1 MAVKTYIVTVPGGT
15 GGGYYIDG
23 VQKPVIP
30 VVTGGTYRFNQNAAN
45 NNGHPLI
52 LSTTTSTAG
61 IISTGVTYYLDGASN
76 QANYTNTSLFNAATV
91 RYVEITV
98 AQISDFYYI
107 CNVHGSSMGNTMD
120 VTVNTWGTQTWG
132 FNQWNDLSNLDFSVT
147 GIPVSLNLNSVTAN
161 AQINQGWGS
170 DTWGTETWG
179 ISGLDIQLTGIALT
193 LSSGSLTTKSDTNF
207 NLTGQQAT
215 VFAGTGTEASS
226 QLIQQVTGLPM
237 GMTLQFEEVVINL
250 TGIGLTTSTGTAIG
264 NANTIAA
271 VSAKSASTW
280 NGNYSWGFG
289 VWGNEQVTTLAMS
302 MQEGNTDPAPDV
314 SLTGNAAAMFLGE
327 ETITGDANLDLTGIS
342 LTFILGT
349 AVGDANTIA
358 SPSGILLSMQEGDEG
373 TTANARV
380 NLTGN
385 ALTTA
390 TGTVYNLIWNQ
401 VNTGTTSAWTEVD
414 TAA

>member
-1 MAVKTYIVTVPGGT
+1 MVEFLVTVPGGT

-179 ISGLDIQLTGIALT
+179 ISGLDIQLTGIGLSVS
-193 LSSGSLTTKSDTNF
+193 LSSVTTQSDVDDFTV
-207 NLTGQQAT
+207 TGQQAT
-215 VFAGTGTEASS
+215 VVVGTGTEASS

-237 GMTLQFEEVVINL
+237 GMTLQFEEVVINVV
-250 TGIGLTTSTGTAIG
+250 GFGLTMQEGEEVAD
-264 NANTIAA
+264 ANTIAT
-271 VSAKSASTW
+271 VSAESPVT
-280 NGNYSWGFG
+280 
-289 VWGNEQVTTLAMS
+289 WGNAAWGYGVYGNQPVTTLAMS
-302 MQEGNTDPAPDV
+302 MQEGDLDPAPDV

-342 LTFILGT
+342 LTFTLGT

-373 TTANARV
+373 TTANASV
-380 NLTGN
+380 SLTGN

>member
-1 MAVKTYIVTVPGGT
+1 MVEFLVTVPGGT

-23 VQKPVIP
+23 VQKPIIP
-30 VVTGGTYRFNQNAAN
+30 VVTGGTFRFNQDAATN
-45 NNGHPLI
+45 NNHPLI

-161 AQINQGWGS
+161 AQINKGWGS

-179 ISGLDIQLTGIALT
+179 ISGLDIQLTGIALN

-215 VFAGTGTEASS
+215 VFAGTGTEAS
-226 QLIQQVTGLPM
+226 
-237 GMTLQFEEVVINL
+237 
-250 TGIGLTTSTGTAIG
+250 
-264 NANTIAA
+264 
-271 VSAKSASTW
+271 
-280 NGNYSWGFG
+280 
-289 VWGNEQVTTLAMS
+289 
-302 MQEGNTDPAPDV
+302 
-314 SLTGNAAAMFLGE
+314 
-327 ETITGDANLDLTGIS
+327 
-342 LTFILGT
+342 
-349 AVGDANTIA
+349 
-358 SPSGILLSMQEGDEG
+358 
-373 TTANARV
+373 
-380 NLTGN
+380 
-385 ALTTA
+385 
-390 TGTVYNLIWNQ
+390 
-401 VNTGTTSAWTEVD
+401 
-414 TAA
+414 

>member
-1 MAVKTYIVTVPGGT
+1 MVEFLVTVPGGT

-193 LSSGSLTTKSDTNF
+193 LSLSSVTTKSDVDDF

-302 MQEGNTDPAPDV
+302 MQEGTTDPAPDV

-342 LTFILGT
+342 LTFTLGT